1 MKALTLLALS
11 VLIHCSVFS
20 QKRPPEASLD
30 TLPVLSLPAINQSAF
45 GEGEYLRFRLHYGL
59 IDAGEA
65 ELNIYK
71 SKREY
76 EGRQALRVV
85 GTGKTL
91 GAFNWFFK
99 VRDRYETY
107 LDEQGIFPW
116 EFVRDIREGGYE
128 KYQTYRFHQEKA
140 AVSTNK
146 GDTFKIP
153 PLSQDML
160 SSFYF
165 ARTLDFSNARIGDVF
180 TIPTFVDEE
189 EYPLK
194 IRYLGKENLKSRTG
208 TYRCLKFVPVV
219 QEGRIF
225 EEEED
230 MIVWVT
236 DDKNKIPVLAQAK
249 VLVGSIKMELVEY
262 RNLSNPIAKID

>member
-1 MKALTLLALS
+1 MKQFLIYLLLLTS
-11 VLIHCSVFS
+11 VAAAG
-20 QKRPPEASLD
+20 QTKPPKADID
-30 TLPVLSLPAINQSAF
+30 TLPRVDLRDIDQEAF
-45 GEGEYLRFRLHYGL
+45 DAGEYLRFRLHYGL

-65 ELNIYK
+65 ELKIYRSAK
-71 SKREY
+71 KF
-76 EGRQALRVV
+76 EGRETLHVV

-91 GAFNWFFK
+91 GAFNWFYK

-107 LDEQGIFPW
+107 LDAESIAPW
-116 EFVRDIREGGYE
+116 EFVRQIREGGYSKDE
-128 KYQTYRFHQEKA
+128 NYRFYQDKA
-140 AVSTNK
+140 AVSTHK

-153 PLSQDML
+153 PFSQDML

-165 ARTLDFSNARIGDVF
+165 ARTLDFSDAKHGDIF

-189 EYPLK
+189 EYPLQIK
-194 IRYLGKENLKSRTG
+194 FLGREKLKSRTG

-225 EEEED
+225 EKEED
-230 MIVWVT
+230 MMVWIT
-236 DDKNKIPVLAQAK
+236 DDQNKIPVLAKAK

-262 RNLSNPIAKID
+262 DNLSNPLAKVD

>member
-1 MKALTLLALS
+1 MKNLSLLFLILFLS
-11 VLIHCSVFS
+11 LSGFT

-30 TLPVLSLPAINQSAF
+30 TLPVMTLPARQQSAF
-45 GEGEYLRFRLHYGL
+45 GEGEYLRFRLHYGI

-65 ELNIYK
+65 ELRVYK
-71 SKREY
+71 SNKKY
-76 EGRQALRVV
+76 QGRDALHVV

-107 LDEQGIFPW
+107 LDEAGVFPW

-160 SSFYF
+160 SSFYY
-165 ARTLDFSNARIGDVF
+165 ARTIDFSSARVGEVF

-230 MIVWVT
+230 MTVWIT

-262 RNLSNPIAKID
+262 SNLSNPIAKID